1 MVSITLAD
9 MREQLYL
16 IGVKFDRLPLGTR
29 ITLAIY
35 YVLIIII
42 CATLNGTYLY
52 VFLVKAKLRK
62 PSNLIVSSLL
72 WNSMLLLLTV
82 LPLTLLQI
90 CIDDVAKNHN
100 VVSVQNY
107 ITLSYIWVS
116 FSTVAHIGVNRVL
129 KIRSGLVNLDE
140 EKYLV
145 ETILLVVGAISSAVM
160 PLTTLTIF
168 FHYNMRA
175 AQIYSFVQFII
186 ITSILLVSYVFIIRT
201 VKKSNNRL
209 KSLQNNTHLLHQ
221 QEKILRKVK
230 RTVSLVVGGY
240 ILTLIPVICSYAT
253 EIYSVYNT
261 GFRREHEVFL
271 YTFRGVGEM
280 ILYMNSIFNPIIY
293 FYTNAEFQEE
303 VQKLCVIKQ
312 TITRLKSLKFL

>member
-1 MVSITLAD
+1 

-29 ITLAIY
+29 ITLAICY
-35 YVLIIII
+35 ALIIII

-52 VFLVKAKLRK
+52 AFLAKAKLRK
-62 PSNLIVSSLL
+62 PSNLTVSSLL

-90 CIDDVAKNHN
+90 CIDDVAKNH

-116 FSTVAHIGVNRVL
+116 FSTVMHIGVNRVQ
-129 KIRSGLVNLDE
+129 KIRSELVNLDE

-168 FHYNMRA
+168 FHY
-175 AQIYSFVQFII
+175 IWVLHKFTHLFSLY
-186 ITSILLVSYVFIIRT
+186 ITS
-201 VKKSNNRL
+201 
-209 KSLQNNTHLLHQ
+209 
-221 QEKILRKVK
+221 
-230 RTVSLVVGGY
+230 
-240 ILTLIPVICSYAT
+240 
-253 EIYSVYNT
+253 
-261 GFRREHEVFL
+261 
-271 YTFRGVGEM
+271 
-280 ILYMNSIFNPIIY
+280 
-293 FYTNAEFQEE
+293 
-303 VQKLCVIKQ
+303 
-312 TITRLKSLKFL
+312 